1 MLLMESGRREDALA
15 FIEFQSKQ
23 IADKVWLWQTKAELL
38 IELNRRSEAQ
48 PLYTQLL
55 NSNPDNIAYVEV
67 IILTGDIDCTICRLV
82 YWVFKQLVD

>member
-1 MLLMESGRREDALA
+1 MRCYELMLLMESGRKEEALA
-15 FIEFQSKQ
+15 LIESQAKH

-55 NSNPDNIAYVEV
+55 NANPDNIVYVEV
-67 IILTGDIDCTICRLV
+67 ITLLRSL
-82 YWVFKQLVD
+82 